1 MKKLIKIALTAT
13 MLIICCGTFAQAT
26 KDIIISLKINAASKK
41 LGYLGKFENNKY
53 KNKQLSIG
61 GFLMCVKMGEVRMS
75 DGIRHIFYYRWQCDH
90 LFRSIQVLN
99 KYVLYSFEMSVMEDP
114 KSSKATDET
123 FTIFIMKRKGFNY
136 MTDQQLSQLDGL
148 YYVFI
153 GTTTYTNAMGTTNTV
168 PIFKCIDS
176 EVYHD

>member
-1 MKKLIKIALTAT
+1 MKKLIKIALT
-13 MLIICCGTFAQAT
+13 IIILFIYCNALAQAT
-26 KDIIISLKINAASKK
+26 KDIIISPKIDAASKK
-41 LGYLGKFENNKY
+41 LGYLGKFENNEY

-61 GFLMCVKMGEVRMS
+61 GFLLCVKMGEARMS

-114 KSSKATDET
+114 ESSKATDET
-123 FTIFIMKRKGFNY
+123 FTIFIVKRKGFNY

-148 YYVFI
+148 YYAFI
-153 GTTTYTNAMGTTNTV
+153 GMETYTNAIGSTNTV
-168 PIFKCIDS
+168 PIFKCID
-176 EVYHD
+176 DKLKKM